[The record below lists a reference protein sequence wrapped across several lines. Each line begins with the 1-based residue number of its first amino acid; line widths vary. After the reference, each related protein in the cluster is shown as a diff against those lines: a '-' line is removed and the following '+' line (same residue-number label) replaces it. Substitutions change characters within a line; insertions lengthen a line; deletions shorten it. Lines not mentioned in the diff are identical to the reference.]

1 MTMSHA
7 TYLTTKHFASLD
19 GVRCFCIVA
28 VLWHHCPHPPGGAKL
43 LESGFLGVDMFFVVS
58 GFLIVTLLLRERDR
72 AGRINLKN
80 FYVRRTLRIF
90 PIYYLQLFILALAMG
105 TFKSGTTMARD
116 FWADFPYLVTYTA
129 NWIPI
134 TAVNLGIL
142 WSLATEE
149 QFYVVWPSIE
159 RFLAPRVLFCVIVAF
174 LGLNQAVNFG
184 LLDAPLRRWFGPGF
198 TSLPMVDATFTPI
211 ILGVVLA
218 HMLHQPRPYAVLARA
233 LGARWAPLF
242 VFAGLLA
249 VCEYGPVDIS
259 GGPRL
264 LTQLTMAALLAS
276 LVVREDHAARPILSF
291 GPVAR
296 LGMISYG
303 MYLYHQW
310 GIHVVRAV
318 SARTGVIHHLLF
330 FLAAAVFTALI
341 SELSFRLIESPLLG
355 LKARFSSE

>member
-1 MTMSHA
+1 MSHA
-7 TYLTTKHFASLD
+7 TYLRTKHFASLD
-19 GVRCFCIVA
+19 GVRCLCILA
-28 VLWHHCPHPPGGAKL
+28 VMWHHCPHPPWGAKL
-43 LESGFLGVDMFFVVS
+43 LERGFLGVDMFFVLS

-72 AGRINLKN
+72 SGRINLKN

-90 PIYYLQLFILALAMG
+90 PIYYLQLLVIALAMLA
-105 TFKSGTTMARD
+105 FKSGTTRARD

-134 TAVNLGIL
+134 TAANLAIL

-149 QFYVVWPSIE
+149 QFYLAWPSVE
-159 RFLAPRVLFCVIVAF
+159 RFLPPRVVLCVIVAF
-174 LGLNQAVNFG
+174 LALNQVVNFG
-184 LLDAPLRRWFGPGF
+184 LLDGHLRRWFGPDFPG
-198 TSLPMVDATFTPI
+198 LPMVDATFTPI

-218 HMLHQPRPYAVLARA
+218 HMLHRPQSYAVLARA
-233 LGARWAPLF
+233 LGARWSPLA

-249 VCEYGPVDIS
+249 LCEYAPADIS
-259 GGPRL
+259 GLPRL
-264 LTQLTMAALLAS
+264 LTQLTMALLLAS

-291 GPVAR
+291 GPIAR
-296 LGMISYG
+296 LGVISYG

-310 GIHVVRAV
+310 GVHLVQQV
-318 SARTGVIHHLLF
+318 SDRSRISHNLVF
-330 FLAAAVFTALI
+330 FLAAVVVTALI

>member
-19 GVRCFCIVA
+19 GVRCLCILA
-28 VLWHHCPHPPGGAKL
+28 VIWHHCPHPAGGAKL
-43 LESGFLGVDMFFVVS
+43 LDRGFLGVDMFFVLS
-58 GFLIVTLLLRERDR
+58 GFLIVTLLLRERTR
-72 AGRINLKN
+72 TGRINLKN

-90 PIYYLQLFILALAMG
+90 PIYYLQLFVLALAMLAL
-105 TFKSGTTMARD
+105 KPGTTMARD

-129 NWIPI
+129 NWITI
-134 TAVNLGIL
+134 TAVNLAIL

-149 QFYVVWPSIE
+149 QFYLAWPSIE
-159 RFLAPRVLFCVIVAF
+159 RFLPPRAVVFVIVAF
-174 LGLNQAVNFG
+174 LGLNQLVNFG
-184 LLDAPLRRWFGPGF
+184 LLDARLERWFGPRF
-198 TSLPMVDATFTPI
+198 LRLPIIEATFTPI

-218 HMLHQPRPYAVLARA
+218 HMLDRPRPYAAIVRL
-233 LGARWAPLF
+233 LGARWSPLV

-249 VCEYGPVDIS
+249 LCEYEPADIS
-259 GGPRL
+259 GLPRL

-291 GPVAR
+291 GPIAR
-296 LGMISYG
+296 LGAISYG

-310 GIHVVRAV
+310 GVHVVREV
-318 SARTGVIHHLLF
+318 FERTRASDHLVF
-330 FLAAAVFTALI
+330 FCAAVVVTALV

-355 LKARFSSE
+355 LKGRFSSE